1 MGFQTIIIPGIA
13 TNYYIIFVFVVL
25 YINLTMVF
33 TLQPRSSVAGVAGER
48 NGGGIAM
55 GTRGKGNISRA
66 AKFQLVDG
74 KGSI

>member
-33 TLQPRSSVAGVAGER
+33 TLQPKSSVAGVAGER

-55 GTRGKGNISRA
+55 GTKGKGNISRA
-66 AKFQLVDG
+66 AKFQLVDW